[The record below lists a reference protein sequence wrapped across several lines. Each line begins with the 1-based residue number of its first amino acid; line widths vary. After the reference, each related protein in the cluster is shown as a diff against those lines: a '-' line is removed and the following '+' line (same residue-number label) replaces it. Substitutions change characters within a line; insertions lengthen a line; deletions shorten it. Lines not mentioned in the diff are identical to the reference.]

1 MSQTGTAARN
11 ASRPRRRDLY
21 LLLALNVLSHIQY
34 IGVRFTMLLF
44 AVQLH
49 ASPALMGTLIA
60 VNSLIP
66 ALSSV
71 QIGKMLD
78 RVPHLRMPML
88 IAAIALWAGVMTPY
102 FWQSIPALFV
112 MCTIN
117 GASFSVFRIASQQ
130 LIGRFSTAD
139 DRAENFSHYT
149 MGLALGNVVAPLISG
164 FAVDHFGVRNG
175 FLIFGA
181 LGLTPIA
188 TLLFN
193 HIRLPAEHGHGEG
206 EAHQHA
212 GSSWDLLKNGSL
224 RRVLIAGIVL
234 MTAWDVFSFLVP
246 LNGSELAF
254 SASQI
259 GMCASAFYAG
269 TFFIRLWIRP
279 LLRTYTP
286 WQLLILSMAGGSAG
300 FIVYPMLDNFFV
312 MIVLGFVLGSGI
324 GLTQPMTMS
333 LAYEEAPPN
342 RKGEVIG
349 LRMTMS
355 YILQI
360 VIPLAA
366 GALGSA
372 LGLDAAYWVAASVLI
387 AGTWIGRSEWSHRKP
402 ASAAH
407 ELK

>member
-193 HIRLPAEHGHGEG
+193 HIRLPAEHGVG
-206 EAHQHA
+206 
-212 GSSWDLLKNGSL
+212 
-224 RRVLIAGIVL
+224 
-234 MTAWDVFSFLVP
+234 
-246 LNGSELAF
+246 
-254 SASQI
+254 
-259 GMCASAFYAG
+259 
-269 TFFIRLWIRP
+269 
-279 LLRTYTP
+279 
-286 WQLLILSMAGGSAG
+286 
-300 FIVYPMLDNFFV
+300 
-312 MIVLGFVLGSGI
+312 
-324 GLTQPMTMS
+324 
-333 LAYEEAPPN
+333 
-342 RKGEVIG
+342 
-349 LRMTMS
+349 
-355 YILQI
+355 
-360 VIPLAA
+360 
-366 GALGSA
+366 
-372 LGLDAAYWVAASVLI
+372 
-387 AGTWIGRSEWSHRKP
+387 
-402 ASAAH
+402 
-407 ELK
+407 